1 MTIQVA
7 AHHRR
12 RARLDCVGP
21 ALALCL
27 CLLAGCRGIFPGQA
41 ACPVSQTSAA
51 LTADI
56 TARRLERREQVRQ
69 DIQRHYA
76 DAKSA
81 QTEARLS
88 SVVGSPFS
96 DPASVVPA
104 AAAPSADTPRREPV
118 RDLRPWEERLGEVID
133 DIAFGDD
140 PAAMLRLEDLLAR
153 HGRDPVMVHATA
165 VQLLRVNR
173 PDVVAD
179 QLAPIMRELPPDAR
193 LDQVLG
199 LALYRLGRFS
209 EAEMVLLRSLEL
221 DNTLPLTYLF
231 LGCTAEKLH
240 KRQEAR
246 GYFEKAWQLGL

>member
-12 RARLDCVGP
+12 RARPGCVGP

-27 CLLAGCRGIFPGQA
+27 CLLSGCRSTFPGQA
-41 ACPVSQTSAA
+41 ACPVSRPTTAS
-51 LTADI
+51 TADI

-81 QTEARLS
+81 EAETPLS
-88 SVVGSPFS
+88 SGAGDPFS
-96 DPASVVPA
+96 GQATVITTA
-104 AAAPSADTPRREPV
+104 AVPSADAARREPV
-118 RDLRPWEERLGEVID
+118 RDRKPWEERLGEVID
-133 DIAFGDD
+133 DIAAGDD
-140 PAAMLRLEDLLAR
+140 PAALVRLEDLLAR
-153 HGRDPVMVHATA
+153 CGRDPVMVYAMA
-165 VQLLRVNR
+165 VQLLRINR

-179 QLAPIMRELPPDAR
+179 KLAPIMRELPPDAR

-209 EAEMVLLRSLEL
+209 EAETVLLRSLEL
-221 DNTLPLTYLF
+221 DNSLPLTYLF

-246 GYFEKAWQLGL
+246 DYFEKAWHLGL

>member
-1 MTIQVA
+1 MTTKVA

-12 RARLDCVGP
+12 RARPGGVGP

-27 CLLAGCRGIFPGQA
+27 CLLAGCRSAFLGQA
-41 ACPVSQTSAA
+41 ACPVSRPTPAS
-51 LTADI
+51 TADI

-69 DIQRHYA
+69 DIQRQYA
-76 DAKSA
+76 DAKFA
-81 QTEARLS
+81 EAERPVS
-88 SVVGSPFS
+88 PGAGDPFS
-96 DPASVVPA
+96 DQATVITTA
-104 AAAPSADTPRREPV
+104 AMPFADAARRELV
-118 RDLRPWEERLGEVID
+118 HDLKPWEERLGEVID
-133 DIAFGDD
+133 DIAAGDD
-140 PAAMLRLEDLLAR
+140 PAALVRLEDLLAR
-153 HGRDPVMVHATA
+153 HARDPVMVHTTA

-173 PDVVAD
+173 PDLVAD
-179 QLAPIMRELPPDAR
+179 KLAPIMRELPPDAR

-209 EAEMVLLRSLEL
+209 EAETVLLRSLEL

-246 GYFEKAWQLGL
+246 GYFKRASQLGL